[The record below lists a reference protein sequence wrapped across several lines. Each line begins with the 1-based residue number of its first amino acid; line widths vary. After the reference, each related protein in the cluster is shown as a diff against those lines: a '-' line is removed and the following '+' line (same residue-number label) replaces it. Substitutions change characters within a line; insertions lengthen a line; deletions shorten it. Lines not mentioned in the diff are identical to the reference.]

1 MYFALFLLAILV
13 AVLLIVPVW
22 LFFSLRAAKQQ
33 ALFDRRRIDSLE
45 YDVRD
50 IMSNWAQRVVRLEE
64 EVRELGARLA
74 GTEPAA
80 PAAAVTTPPAKLP
93 SKLRPADEAPPLPAG
108 PMTAPQAPPATPAAP
123 VSPSASPDVDAH
135 AAPADQPSPKLSPSG
150 STPPP
155 ASPAPPSPPAAP
167 PPSGSPGINWEQWLG
182 IRGAAVLGG
191 IVMALAAVL
200 FLKYSIEQ
208 GLIPPIV
215 RVAIGLLAGV
225 GCLFAS
231 EKMRERDYSVTA
243 NALSGAGIVILYAS
257 VWAARTLYQLIAS
270 TPAYGLMILVTI
282 SCGLLSW
289 RHRARDIALLGMIG
303 GFLTP
308 MLLTTGRDNPIGL
321 FTYIL
326 LLDVGLLVLAR
337 TRRWPLLTALS
348 LAGTVLYQVIWI
360 FTRMGPDRALLGL
373 GILGVFAVFY
383 AIAGQWAERRD
394 EEPEPGEAS
403 LDQLTRAAAVLMPFG
418 FALYFAG
425 RADLGLHLYPV
436 GMLLLLL
443 SGVAVWLSRV
453 QDFPLLASG
462 AASGSVAV
470 VFAWMTR
477 TIWTSA
483 FAWEAVGVSLAL
495 ALVFH
500 ALWEW
505 ERRAVTEPPSVGDP
519 APVPWPPM
527 IAASGFFVLFITG
540 SIGGYTAFFI
550 PWFVGW
556 LGAAALLVRQ
566 STGPGREYKSAVA
579 AFGLGAALALF
590 LGTFRGTALFPAFE
604 VYFAWVG
611 LCAVGLQVWAV
622 SRKPGPQRRW
632 AEIGAATMPAVV
644 LLVLC
649 LEGLEPLM
657 STALFFTTTIVL
669 GLLIVLAATRVP
681 SGAMYVGA
689 MVLVVITH
697 AMWTASAYRLPDD
710 PDEALLVLA
719 FQIAAVLLFSW
730 WPFATGSALAGQ
742 AWAWRAAAIAGPL
755 WFVSLKEVYEMRFGS
770 EAIALLPV
778 ALAALSLT
786 AAFRARNLGLL
797 DSGMR
802 KRGLVW
808 FSATAMGF
816 VAVAIPL
823 QLENEW
829 VTIGWAL
836 QGIGLAALWK
846 GLDHAGLK
854 YFSWALLAA
863 VTIRLLV
870 NEEILDYHASGGFPI
885 VNWLMYTYL
894 IPAAALLGAAWHF
907 RDLEVE
913 RRLDWEEKLYSSGKP
928 VGALACGVAAIAVIF
943 FWINLTI
950 IDFFSTS
957 TQLTISFERMAARD
971 LTQSLAWALYALT
984 LLAIGVSWKSAGL
997 RWISLGFL
1005 ILTIGKV
1012 FLHDLGELEDLYR
1025 VASLVGLAL
1034 SLILVSLAYQRFVFR
1049 RKRPEED
1056 A

>member
-93 SKLRPADEAPPLPAG
+93 SKLRPADEVPPLPAG
-108 PMTAPQAPPATPAAP
+108 PMTAPQAPPATPAVP

-150 STPPP
+150 STPAP

-167 PPSGSPGINWEQWLG
+167 PPSGSLGINWEQWLG

-519 APVPWPPM
+519 APVP
-527 IAASGFFVLFITG
+527 
-540 SIGGYTAFFI
+540 
-550 PWFVGW
+550 
-556 LGAAALLVRQ
+556 
-566 STGPGREYKSAVA
+566 
-579 AFGLGAALALF
+579 
-590 LGTFRGTALFPAFE
+590 
-604 VYFAWVG
+604 
-611 LCAVGLQVWAV
+611 
-622 SRKPGPQRRW
+622 
-632 AEIGAATMPAVV
+632 
-644 LLVLC
+644 
-649 LEGLEPLM
+649 
-657 STALFFTTTIVL
+657 
-669 GLLIVLAATRVP
+669 
-681 SGAMYVGA
+681 
-689 MVLVVITH
+689 
-697 AMWTASAYRLPDD
+697 
-710 PDEALLVLA
+710 
-719 FQIAAVLLFSW
+719 
-730 WPFATGSALAGQ
+730 
-742 AWAWRAAAIAGPL
+742 
-755 WFVSLKEVYEMRFGS
+755 
-770 EAIALLPV
+770 
-778 ALAALSLT
+778 
-786 AAFRARNLGLL
+786 
-797 DSGMR
+797 
-802 KRGLVW
+802 
-808 FSATAMGF
+808 
-816 VAVAIPL
+816 
-823 QLENEW
+823 
-829 VTIGWAL
+829 
-836 QGIGLAALWK
+836 
-846 GLDHAGLK
+846 
-854 YFSWALLAA
+854 
-863 VTIRLLV
+863 
-870 NEEILDYHASGGFPI
+870 
-885 VNWLMYTYL
+885 
-894 IPAAALLGAAWHF
+894 
-907 RDLEVE
+907 
-913 RRLDWEEKLYSSGKP
+913 
-928 VGALACGVAAIAVIF
+928 
-943 FWINLTI
+943 
-950 IDFFSTS
+950 
-957 TQLTISFERMAARD
+957 
-971 LTQSLAWALYALT
+971 
-984 LLAIGVSWKSAGL
+984 
-997 RWISLGFL
+997 
-1005 ILTIGKV
+1005 
-1012 FLHDLGELEDLYR
+1012 
-1025 VASLVGLAL
+1025 
-1034 SLILVSLAYQRFVFR
+1034 
-1049 RKRPEED
+1049 
-1056 A
+1056 